1 MMAYTSHIKRIAKM
15 ASIKTLTIR
24 LPKEL
29 WVCLKGIAVQKE
41 KSVNQLLVDLLQK
54 EIKKSEKKS

>member
-1 MMAYTSHIKRIAKM
+1 M